1 MFERFTAWGREVI
14 VMAQDEARGLK
25 HASLG
30 PEHLLLG
37 LLRFHSGIGA
47 TVLETMGVTLE
58 DARRSV
64 AAAFPGG
71 DRAPA
76 GQIPFT
82 PRARQVLEQAMRE
95 AMSLGHDYIGTE
107 HLLLAVARERD
118 GVVGTIIESEHQLRE
133 EIMRAIDAGEGGA
146 GAEGVVTQGSGP
158 SVTHH
163 REGGGA
169 EAVARF
175 SSPWDAAV
183 HANLILGIL
192 AAGGPVAELLQ
203 ERGVTESELRSAFLS
218 GD

>member
-37 LLRFHSGIGA
+37 LLRFRSGLGA
-47 TVLETMGVTLE
+47 SVLERLGVSLE
-58 DARRSV
+58 DARRAV
-64 AAAFPGG
+64 AAAFPPG

-82 PRARQVLEQAMRE
+82 PRARQVLEQALRE

-133 EIMRAIDAGEGGA
+133 EVMRALDAGEGGA
-146 GAEGVVTQGSGP
+146 GAEGVVPAGTPSG
-158 SVTHH
+158 HH
-163 REGGGA
+163 RAGGAA

-175 SSPWDAAV
+175 SSPWDPAV
-183 HANLILGIL
+183 HANLLLGIL
-192 AAGGPVAELLQ
+192 AAGGPVADLLR
-203 ERGVTESELRSAFLS
+203 ERGVTDSELRSAFLS

>member
-14 VMAQDEARGLK
+14 VLAQDEARALK

-37 LLRFHSGIGA
+37 LLRFRDGLGA
-47 TVLETMGVTLE
+47 SVLERLGVTLE
-58 DARRSV
+58 DARRQV
-64 AAAFPGG
+64 AAAFPPG

-82 PRARQVLEQAMRE
+82 PRARQVLEQALRE

-118 GVVGTIIESEHQLRE
+118 GVVGTIVESEHQLRE
-133 EIMRAIDAGEGGA
+133 EVMRALDAGEGA

-175 SSPWDAAV
+175 SSPWDPAV
-183 HANLILGIL
+183 HANLLLGIL
-192 AAGGPVAELLQ
+192 AAGGPVADLLR
-203 ERGVTESELRSAFLS
+203 ERGVTDSELRSVFLS